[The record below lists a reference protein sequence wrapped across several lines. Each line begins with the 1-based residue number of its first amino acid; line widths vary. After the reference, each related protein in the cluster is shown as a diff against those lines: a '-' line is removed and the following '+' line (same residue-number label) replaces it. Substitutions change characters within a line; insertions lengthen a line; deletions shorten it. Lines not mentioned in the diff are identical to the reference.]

1 MNVCLWHVFN
11 IPHKNTT
18 ASLRNE
24 IWWKWARCNYN
35 VAFFLFI
42 QWHLHKS
49 LPTSSTHSDLCV
61 SIPACFE
68 SYNKKWKITPACS
81 ATCTCHSFY
90 FVQLLFMV
98 VKRWGRGW
106 WMNVD
111 VIKQFSVCLKVCNFQ
126 PLPPHRH
133 HYTEASKLLPFT
145 RHENKNYFPIFLSCH
160 PPFFLCKRQ
169 LPRMENKEEKSCCFF
184 TSSKDCILFFVSVV
198 FGTIFFIYACLYFLF
213 PLTHRFQNLFFVYL
227 KPPAFIL
234 HNSPS
239 SIPHSSKKK

>member
-1 MNVCLWHVFN
+1 M
-11 IPHKNTT
+11 KYDG
-18 ASLRNE
+18 NE
-24 IWWKWARCNYN
+24 RDVIIMLP
-35 VAFFLFI
+35 FFI

-145 RHENKNYFPIFLSCH
+145 RHENKNYFLIFL
-160 PPFFLCKRQ
+160 P
-169 LPRMENKEEKSCCFF
+169 
-184 TSSKDCILFFVSVV
+184 
-198 FGTIFFIYACLYFLF
+198 
-213 PLTHRFQNLFFVYL
+213 
-227 KPPAFIL
+227 PPALFSLQKTIAKDRIRKML
-234 HNSPS
+234 SFS
-239 SIPHSSKKK
+239 RLLL